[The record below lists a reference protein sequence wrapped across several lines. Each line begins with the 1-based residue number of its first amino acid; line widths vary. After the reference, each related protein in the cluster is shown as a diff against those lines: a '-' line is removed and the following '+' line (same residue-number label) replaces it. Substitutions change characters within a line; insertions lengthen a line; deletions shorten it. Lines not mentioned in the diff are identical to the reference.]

1 MRGVRRLGEHWA
13 SVAKRSEEQ
22 QHQTI
27 TGDASTSGWM
37 STAIYCSVEAWSTS
51 IKNPAWGTDVRDAAE
66 LLMEQPREKVRVE
79 HEVGLVRFARW
90 FFFSLFFPGSF
101 VACSCVSKGGL
112 REMQCVNFGQCLWY
126 INNKKFILKLRKY
139 FF

>member
-90 FFFSLFFPGSF
+90 FFFSLLFPVVLLRAVALVKEVCGKCNALALGS
-101 VACSCVSKGGL
+101 VVCDILIEKV
-112 REMQCVNFGQCLWY
+112 Y
-126 INNKKFILKLRKY
+126 FIV
-139 FF
+139 

>member
-27 TGDASTSGWM
+27 TGDASISGWM

-90 FFFSLFFPGSF
+90 FFSPPFRGSF
-101 VACSCVSKGGL
+101 VACSCVSKGSL
-112 REMQCVNFGQCLWY
+112 RGSFGRCCLL
-126 INNKKFILKLRKY
+126 IIFVAKSLF
-139 FF
+139 